1 MILRAV
7 QALQLPPSALVLD
20 LASGPGEPALTIA
33 AALPHLRV
41 VATDVSPDMVAQAA
55 AKAAAVAGGN
65 LTAQVADAQ
74 DLSAFADNSVDV
86 VTCCY
91 GFMFPADKVKAL
103 SEARRVLKPGGTLIA
118 TYWTRLR
125 LLQLAGANMAGALG
139 GPAPPP
145 PANMNPLSLQEAG
158 AFDAMCAAA
167 GFAAA
172 PVSVTSEYP
181 FNMGAEPDFQF
192 KSATLVF
199 REKLEAIDPAPH
211 PKARAA
217 FEACK
222 SGFLERDPEGGE
234 GMVVTGNEFVMAT
247 LVK

>member
-1 MILRAV
+1 MLRAV
-7 QALQLPPSALVLD
+7 QALKLPPSALVLD

-33 AALPHLRV
+33 AALPQLRV
-41 VATDVSPDMVAQAA
+41 VSTDVSPDMVSQAA
-55 AKAAAVAGGN
+55 GKAAGMGN
-65 LTAQVADAQ
+65 LTAQVADSQ
-74 DLSAFADNSVDV
+74 DLSAFADDSVDV

-91 GFMFPADKVKAL
+91 GFMFPAEKVKAL
-103 SEARRVLKPGGTLIA
+103 AEARRVLKPGGMLIA
-118 TYWTRLR
+118 TYWTRMR
-125 LLQLAGANMAGALG
+125 LLQLAGAIMGGALG

-145 PANMNPLSLQEAG
+145 PANMNPLSLREAG
-158 AFDAMCAAA
+158 AFDALCAEA
-167 GFAAA
+167 GFAAP

-181 FNMGAEPDFQF
+181 FDMGADAEFQF
-192 KSATLVF
+192 KCATLVF
-199 REKLEAIDPAPH
+199 REKLEAVDPAPH

-222 SGFLERDPEGGE
+222 GSFLERDPEGGE